1 VTVDNPG
8 TLDQIQIQALKIW
21 YWTGVIRLWPNRRS
35 PMKRLGMVLLGLMFW
50 SMNTLA
56 QVTGSLDPEEN
67 CYIGNANVYG
77 KYSELIQRF
86 DCPADMRW
94 YPKFKDDGFWG
105 GDGWH
110 CERET
115 VYNGYWVWVSPTW
128 FVWES
133 RPRRPDAMLNLI
145 GTYGLNR
152 RNIEEQVRRCIED

>member
-1 VTVDNPG
+1 
-8 TLDQIQIQALKIW
+8 
-21 YWTGVIRLWPNRRS
+21 
-35 PMKRLGMVLLGLMFW
+35 MKRLGMVLLGLMFW

-133 RPRRPDAMLNLI
+133 RNRPGIELRPEDKKLWLQMGCDSWWDWG
-145 GTYGLNR
+145 GTR
-152 RNIEEQVRRCIED
+152 